1 VCTDKVTL
9 AVCVRLPD
17 VPVIVT
23 GNDPTVAVALEV
35 NVSVLVPVAGFV
47 PNAAVV
53 PVPIPVAENVTAP
66 VNPPDGVIVT
76 VVAPC
81 DPRATL
87 TVAGEADKLKSGD
100 EVAFTV
106 RLTVAVCVRLPD
118 VPVMVTVAVPVV
130 AVELAVRVNVLV
142 VVAGFGL
149 NAAVTPVGKP
159 EADKVTLPVNPFKRV
174 TVTALV
180 PPAPPL
186 VTVTLVGEAPSVKLA
201 VPVPFTVTPTV
212 VVCVKLPDLP
222 VMVTV
227 AVLALAKALAFR
239 VSVLVAVA
247 GFGLK
252 AAVTPVGKP
261 VAVKVTLP
269 VKPF

>member
-1 VCTDKVTL
+1 
-9 AVCVRLPD
+9 VCVRLPD

-23 GNDPTVAVALEV
+23 GTDSMVAVVLDV

-53 PVPIPVAENVTAP
+53 PLPIPVAENVTAP

-87 TVAGEADKLKSGD
+87 TVVGEADKLKSGD
-100 EVAFTV
+100 AVAFTV

-130 AVELAVRVNVLV
+130 AVELAVSVNVLV

-159 EADKVTLPVNPFKRV
+159 EAVKLTLLVNPFNRV
-174 TVTALV
+174 TVTVLV
-180 PPAPPL
+180 PPAPPFVI
-186 VTVTLVGEAPSVKLA
+186 VTPEGDAASEKLA
-201 VPVPFTVTPTV
+201 VPVVPIVRLKV

-227 AVLALAKALAFR
+227 AVLAPAKALAFR
-239 VSVLVAVA
+239 VSVLDAVA

-252 AAVTPVGKP
+252 AAVTPLGKP
-261 VAVKVTLP
+261 EADKVTLP
-269 VKPF
+269 VKAF